1 MESIYT
7 KKTEDTPEITLDKE
21 KGIFSITGNSYPD
34 DPVEVY
40 KPAVDWLKEY
50 VKSPNDQTIFDLQ
63 FSYMNTSS
71 SKQVVDMMSIL
82 EEIPSD
88 KEVIVNWHYDKM
100 DEDMEFEGETLQST
114 VNVKIELIGF

>member
-100 DEDMEFEGETLQST
+100 DEDMEFEGETLQSK